1 MILYCTQEKCIVQDS
16 RNEGDF
22 WLKKVLINVHSIIN
36 GTVFGRTPTM
46 VSLLVVHSQKEVCKA
61 CIKSMHSVSSR
72 INHILIVEKRE
83 HKHII
88 LIMFERHWFP
98 LFGI

>member
-1 MILYCTQEKCIVQDS
+1 MMFTCQKSVNVRESLYILLKEMILYCTQEKCIVHDS

-46 VSLLVVHSQKEVCKA
+46 VSLLVVHSQKEVY
-61 CIKSMHSVSSR
+61 M
-72 INHILIVEKRE
+72 
-83 HKHII
+83 
-88 LIMFERHWFP
+88 
-98 LFGI
+98 